1 MLNNGNKTKPGTT
14 ISLVIVFTVCM
25 VLTVIRWLDIFN
37 ADIYV
42 INETVNSHIT
52 NFTLSLLL
60 CTFIGYL
67 LLSAGKKYISNAVIG
82 ILLIIANF
90 IYELLLPVLNTRD
103 VIDALYGL
111 AGVTVSLIYL
121 FVISRYGF
129 VKEKQL
135 L

>member
-1 MLNNGNKTKPGTT
+1 MLNNGNKTKPGTM

-67 LLSAGKKYISNAVIG
+67 LLSAGKKYISNTVIG

-135 L
+135 

>member
-42 INETVNSHIT
+42 INETVNSHIN

-135 L
+135 